1 MSLFT
6 LGDILKGLI
15 PTAALQND
23 ALEVCR
29 EEPTYTNNA
38 AITTTTTLP
47 ELPVFIARR
56 KMRIMGARFTPAT
69 AVTGAATN
77 YFSIVIAVRHIAA
90 PATQKIVLTYNA
102 DTAVTKD
109 VAAFSSRDMWAAGDV
124 NAAAADAD
132 FILLAGDV
140 LTLTVTKAGTG
151 MTFPISTIDFITEM
165 RD

>member
-15 PTAALQND
+15 PTALLQND

-29 EEPTYTNNA
+29 EEPTFTNPTA
-38 AITTTTTLP
+38 LTTTTALA
-47 ELPVFIARR
+47 ELPVFTARH
-56 KMRIMGARFTPAT
+56 KMRLMGLRLSVAS

-77 YFSIVIAVRHIAA
+77 NFSLVIAKRAALA
-90 PATQKIVLTYNA
+90 PATQKILATYTA
-102 DTAVTKD
+102 DASPSKD
-109 VAAFSSRDMWAAGDV
+109 IAAFASRDMWAASDV

-132 FILLAGDV
+132 FIMLPGDV
-140 LTLTVTKAGTG
+140 LTVSVTKAGTG
-151 MTFPISTIDFITEM
+151 MTFPVATLDLVTEL